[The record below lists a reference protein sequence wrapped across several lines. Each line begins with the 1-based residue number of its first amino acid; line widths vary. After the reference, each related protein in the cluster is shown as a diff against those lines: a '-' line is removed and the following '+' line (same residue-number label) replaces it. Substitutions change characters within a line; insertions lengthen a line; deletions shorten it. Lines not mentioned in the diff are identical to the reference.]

1 MNCQKKTI
9 EIPYT
14 VIARKEMSEEL
25 LKLEQK
31 AIEMAQQAYAKYSNF
46 RVGVALQLSNGEVVS
61 ASNQENAAYPSGL
74 CAERTAL
81 FYAGA
86 KYPEAKI
93 LKLVLVAYSPK
104 ERVEVISPC
113 GACRQVMLETSV
125 RQNQPYEVYLCGEKN
140 TIVIEDNRL
149 MLPFGFDGSDL

>member
-1 MNCQKKTI
+1 MNCQQKKI
-9 EIPYT
+9 EIPY
-14 VIARKEMSEEL
+14 ILIPREEMSEEL
-25 LKLEQK
+25 LTLEK
-31 AIEMAQQAYAKYSNF
+31 RALEMAENAYAKYSNF
-46 RVGVALQLSNGEVVS
+46 RVGVALQLSNGEVVA

-86 KYPEAKI
+86 KFPDAKV
-93 LKLVLVAYSPK
+93 LKLVLVAFSPR

-125 RQNQPYEVYLCGEKN
+125 RQKQSYEVYLCGEKS
-140 TIVIEDNRL
+140 TVLIQDNKQ